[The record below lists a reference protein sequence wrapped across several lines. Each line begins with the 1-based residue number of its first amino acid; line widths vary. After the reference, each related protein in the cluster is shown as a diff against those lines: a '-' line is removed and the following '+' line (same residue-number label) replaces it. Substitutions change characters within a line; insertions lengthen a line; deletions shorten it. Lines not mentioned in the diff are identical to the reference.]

1 VLDNER
7 GLWVTLLAP
16 PISTRRP
23 GVVPFRQTVTDCQ
36 PCGVSQE
43 AVLVSAICQVVLSP
57 TNAMF
62 LPWDGAEE
70 KRGAPERGCHLFS
83 FPPLSLSFLCYRS
96 KREHLSF
103 WIFSWWRLSWRMPHL
118 SRECHSRKL
127 ETAPRGQNEFIHAV
141 NPTILPALLSGAD
154 ILHTCAYTRV
164 CVGLQGI
171 IGDRKK
177 QWDWTPVF
185 CVLYVILLNLNS
197 FAESKP
203 PWLTV

>member
-1 VLDNER
+1 MISTIKYRRRNWGLGVLGNER

-36 PCGVSQE
+36 PFGVSQE

-57 TNAMF
+57 TNAVF

-70 KRGAPERGCHLFS
+70 KRGAPERSCHLF
-83 FPPLSLSFLCYRS
+83 FLSLSPSLLCYRS

-118 SRECHSRKL
+118 SRECHSSKT
-127 ETAPRGQNEFIHAV
+127 ETAPTGQNEFIHAV
-141 NPTILPALLSGAD
+141 NPTVLPALLSGAD
-154 ILHTCAYTRV
+154 ILHTCSYTSV
-164 CVGLQGI
+164 VVGLSGI
-171 IGDRKK
+171 IGDTEEETVRL
-177 QWDWTPVF
+177 DY
-185 CVLYVILLNLNS
+185 CVLC
-197 FAESKP
+197 
-203 PWLTV
+203 T